1 MAAFATRAPQ
11 LSWRMESTQDSLA
24 LGSADRQIL
33 TVSQLNREARTLLED
48 GFPLIWVEGELS
60 NLSRPGSGH
69 LYFSLKDSAAQVR
82 CALFRNR
89 AAASRFKPV
98 DGLHVLVRARVS
110 LYEARGDF
118 QLIIEH
124 MEEAGHGALQR
135 AFEELKQKLLKAGW
149 FDAAHKKL
157 LPALPRSIGVV
168 TSPSGAALRDIVSV
182 IRRRYALARVI
193 VYPVPVQGEGAA
205 QKIAAMIRMAGVRAE
220 CDVLIVARGGGS
232 LEDLW
237 AFNEEVVARAIY
249 ESKIPIV
256 SGVGHEIDFT
266 IADFVADVRAPTPT
280 GAAELVTPD
289 SGAWLRNL
297 EQSRRQLSQLLVAVL
312 AGLRER
318 LDWCV
323 ERLEQLHPVRLLR
336 ERTQRLDEL
345 ELRLL
350 QSMHTQQRT
359 QTSRL
364 DGLRA
369 RLHQHSP
376 AQTLALLY
384 NRCETTGQRLMFAAR
399 QYIKGLESRLGLA
412 VRQLDTISPLATL
425 DRGYAILTDA
435 VTGTVIASADS
446 AHIGQPVNA
455 RLADG
460 AVSARIESTYKEIK
474 Q

>member
-1 MAAFATRAPQ
+1 MV
-11 LSWRMESTQDSLA
+11 SIQDSLA
-24 LGSADRQIL
+24 LASASRQIL

-69 LYFSLKDSAAQVR
+69 LYFSLKDSASQVR

-89 AAASRFKPV
+89 AGVLRFKPA

-135 AFEELKQKLLKAGW
+135 AFEELKQKLAKAGW
-149 FDAAHKKL
+149 FDAAHK
-157 LPALPRSIGVV
+157 LPLPSLPRSIGVV

-182 IRRRYALARVI
+182 IRRRYALARLI

-205 QKIAAMIRMAGVRAE
+205 QKIAAMIRTANMRAE
-220 CDVLIVARGGGS
+220 CDVLIIARGGGS

-237 AFNEEVVARAIY
+237 AFNEEVVACAIY
-249 ESKIPIV
+249 ECEIPVV
-256 SGVGHEIDFT
+256 SGVGHETDFT

-289 SGAWLRNL
+289 GSEWLRNL
-297 EQSRRQLSQLLVAVL
+297 EQSRRQLLQLLATAL
-312 AGLRER
+312 EDLRGRLLWCAG
-318 LDWCV
+318 
-323 ERLEQLHPVRLLR
+323 RLEQLHPARLVR
-336 ERTQRLDEL
+336 ERAQRVDEL
-345 ELRLL
+345 ETRLL
-350 QSMHTQQRT
+350 QSMLTQQHT
-359 QTSRL
+359 HAAHLES
-364 DGLRA
+364 LRA

-376 AQTLALLY
+376 AQILALLR
-384 NRCETTGQRLMFAAR
+384 NRCESTAQRLAFATR
-399 QYIKGLESRLGLA
+399 QYFKGLENRLGLA
-412 VRQLDTISPLATL
+412 LRGLHTISPLATL

-435 VTGTVIASADS
+435 ASGTVIASVDAAS
-446 AHIGQPVNA
+446 VGQAVHA

-460 AVSARIESTYKEIK
+460 RLAARIESTHTETKK
-474 Q
+474 

>member
-1 MAAFATRAPQ
+1 
-11 LSWRMESTQDSLA
+11 LESAS
-24 LGSADRQIL
+24 RQIL

-89 AAASRFKPV
+89 ATALRFKPI

-135 AFEELKQKLLKAGW
+135 AFEELKQKLAKAGW
-149 FDAAHKKL
+149 FEAAHKKP
-157 LPALPRSIGVV
+157 LPGLPRSIGVV

-182 IRRRYALARVI
+182 IRRRYALAKVI

-205 QKIAAMIRMAGVRAE
+205 LKIAAMIRMANTRAE
-220 CDVLIVARGGGS
+220 CEVLIVARGGGS

-237 AFNEEVVARAIY
+237 AFNEEVVACAIY
-249 ESKIPIV
+249 ESDIPVV

-289 SGAWLRNL
+289 SSEWLRNL
-297 EQSRRQLSQLLVAVL
+297 EQSRRQLFQMIATAL

-318 LDWCV
+318 LDWCE
-323 ERLEQLHPVRLLR
+323 ERLEQLHPARLLR
-336 ERTQRLDEL
+336 ERAQRLDEL

-350 QSMHTQQRT
+350 QSMHTQQRS
-359 QTSRL
+359 QSARL
-364 DGLRA
+364 DRLGA

-376 AQTLALLY
+376 AQILALLR
-384 NRCETTGQRLMFAAR
+384 NRYETTGQRLIFAAR
-399 QYIKGLESRLGLA
+399 QYLKGLESRLGLA
-412 VRQLDTISPLATL
+412 VRGLTTISPLATL

-435 VTGTVIASADS
+435 VMGTVIASVDS
-446 AHIGQPVNA
+446 AGIGQQVMA
-455 RLADG
+455 RLSDG
-460 AVSARIESTYKEIK
+460 RFSARIESTHKESK
-474 Q
+474 K